1 MQRVIVV
8 GAAVAGSAVANA
20 LGQLGVPVLVLEK
33 GAERDNS
40 TRGDILHPPTLAFL
54 QGWGVLDDLIR
65 DGALPLTELAVT
77 SREQGRLATFPIQ
90 AQGQGPA
97 SQSLAVPHDRIE
109 AVMKAGAER
118 WLSVEMLRATVI
130 GLISDERGRVAGVR
144 ARTPAGV
151 EETFFA
157 PLVVGCDGSQ
167 SLVRRGLD
175 IPVDRQ
181 PYDHEFL
188 YIAADGPT
196 DPPAAMHFYLDPE
209 GVIMVA
215 SRPRQR
221 MRIAIYFAR
230 GSRGDLLKRPDPAL
244 HAYVAGR
251 VPQLASA
258 RFGRRQVHV
267 YALTRQ
273 LAACFARPGAA
284 LVGDAAHTTHPA
296 GATGMNLAI
305 SGAARLAELLGP
317 LLLDHSPLSLW
328 ERAGVRDLQAI
339 DAQLAAYDAERRPAA
354 SAALEHNHRQAMRIW
369 QAGVQHDPEAY
380 VRAVDPN
387 AEWGVGGAGWGK
399 DPAALGSGR
408 RL

>member
-20 LGQLGVPVLVLEK
+20 LGQLGVPTLVLEK

-54 QGWGVLDDLIR
+54 QGWGVLDELCR

-77 SREQGRLATFPIQ
+77 SRERGRLAIFPILPQ
-90 AQGQGPA
+90 GTGPTAQ
-97 SQSLAVPHDRIE
+97 SIAVPHDRIE
-109 AVMKAGAER
+109 AVMKACAER
-118 WLSVEMLRATVI
+118 WPSVDFCRATVT
-130 GLISDERGRVAGVR
+130 GLLREEGGRVHGVR
-144 ARTPAGV
+144 ARMPSGA
-151 EETFFA
+151 EQSFEA
-157 PLVVGCDGSQ
+157 PLVIGCDGSQ
-167 SLVRRGLD
+167 SLVRRELH
-175 IPVDRQ
+175 IHVERQ

-188 YIAADGPT
+188 YVAADGVT
-196 DPPAAMHFYLDPE
+196 DPPAAMHFFLDPD

-215 SRPRQR
+215 SRPRER
-221 MRIAIYFAR
+221 MRICIYFGR
-230 GSRGDLLKRPDPAL
+230 GERGDLLKRPDPAL
-244 HAYVAGR
+244 HEYVTRR

-258 RFGRRQVHV
+258 RFGRRQAHV
-267 YALTRQ
+267 YSLTRQ
-273 LAACFARPGAA
+273 LAANFARPGAA

-305 SGAARLAELLGP
+305 SGAARLAELVAP
-317 LLLDHSPLSLW
+317 ALLDH
-328 ERAGVRDLQAI
+328 QAL
-339 DAQLAAYDAERRPAA
+339 DKLDRQLAEYDAERRPAA
-354 SAALEHNHRQAMRIW
+354 AAALEQNHRQAMRIW

-399 DPAALGSGR
+399 DPAALGTSG
-408 RL
+408 L

>member
-1 MQRVIVV
+1 MHRVIVV

-20 LGQLGVPVLVLEK
+20 LGQLGVPTLVLEK

-54 QGWGVLDDLIR
+54 EGWGVLDDLCQ

-77 SREQGRLATFPIQ
+77 SRERGRLATFPIHP
-90 AQGQGPA
+90 QGTGPA
-97 SQSLAVPHDRIE
+97 AQSIAVPHDRIE
-109 AVMKAGAER
+109 AVMKASAER
-118 WLSVEMLRATVI
+118 WPSVEFCRATVV
-130 GLISDERGRVAGVR
+130 GLLKDSEGRASGVR
-144 ARTPAGV
+144 ARLPSG
-151 EETFFA
+151 EEHSYTA
-157 PLVVGCDGSQ
+157 PLVVGCDGSH
-167 SLVRRGLD
+167 SLVRRELH
-175 IPVDRQ
+175 IHVDRQ

-188 YIAADGPT
+188 YIAADGLT

-221 MRIAIYFAR
+221 MRICIYF
-230 GSRGDLLKRPDPAL
+230 GKGTRGDLLKRADPAL
-244 HAYVAGR
+244 HEYVVKR

-258 RFGRRQVHV
+258 RFGRRQAHI

-273 LAACFARPGAA
+273 LAAAFARPGAV

-317 LLLDHSPLSLW
+317 ALLDTRGLDTL
-328 ERAGVRDLQAI
+328 DQ
-339 DAQLAAYDAERRPAA
+339 QLAAYDAERRPAA
-354 SAALEHNHRQAMRIW
+354 AAALEQNHRQAMRIW

-399 DPAALGSGR
+399 DPAALGSR
-408 RL
+408 AL